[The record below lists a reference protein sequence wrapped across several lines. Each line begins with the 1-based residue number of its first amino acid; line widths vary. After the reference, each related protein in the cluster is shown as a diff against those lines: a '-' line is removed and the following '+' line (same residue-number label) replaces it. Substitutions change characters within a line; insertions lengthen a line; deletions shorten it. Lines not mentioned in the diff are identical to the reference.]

1 MLQLSRNFL
10 EGETNALE
18 QATQLQTVLLNR
30 NYLTCT
36 AARLDHSPKL
46 AIGNFT
52 LPTAAVAKR
61 FQQDLKQHSLTQGQ
75 SSLFCS
81 KALCIHMTS
90 SVSVFDKAKLLEA
103 KKQNIALVFAG
114 NPGKE
119 FYVAANCEVTSL
131 M

>member
-46 AIGNFT
+46 AIGTFT
-52 LPTAAVAKR
+52 LPTAVVATQM
-61 FQQDLKQHSLTQGQ
+61 QQDLQGFSVVQ
-75 SSLFCS
+75 GLSPIVPL
-81 KALCIHMTS
+81 IHMTS

>member
-46 AIGNFT
+46 AIGHFT

-61 FQQDLKQHSLTQGQ
+61 LQQDLNQHSYTSGQ
-75 SSLFCS
+75 SAILSV
-81 KALCIHMTS
+81 IHMTS
-90 SVSVFDKAKLLEA
+90 GVTVFDKAKLLEA

-119 FYVAANCEVTSL
+119 FSVAADCEVTSL

>member
-36 AARLDHSPKL
+36 AVRLDHSPKL
-46 AIGNFT
+46 AVGNFT

-61 FQQDLKQHSLTQGQ
+61 FQQDLSLASYTQGQ
-75 SSLFCS
+75 MSSCY

-90 SVSVFDKAKLLEA
+90 GVTVFDKAKLLEA
-103 KKQNIALVFAG
+103 KKQIIALVFAG

-119 FYVAANCEVTSL
+119 FSVAADCEVTSL

>member
-36 AARLDHSPKL
+36 AVRLDHSPKL
-46 AIGNFT
+46 AVGYFT

-61 FQQDLKQHSLTQGQ
+61 FQQDLSLTSHTQGQ
-75 SSLFCS
+75 ISFCS

-90 SVSVFDKAKLLEA
+90 GVTVFDKAKLLEA

-119 FYVAANCEVTSL
+119 FSVAADCEVTSL